1 MHKLKLLIFAL
12 AGVALFSCE
21 PTYEKQYSWAY
32 PVAGDW
38 MVTTYVDGEATTG
51 PWEMK
56 SYNSS
61 YGKDSIW
68 IDDYEGN
75 FWTFQTKCAVDMN
88 SKTFQT
94 TGSISAIEDYPITV
108 KVLNGK
114 IIGKDS
120 IYMELQFEDEG
131 YYDDNDEFVPT
142 PFAVTYQVK
151 GHREVSYEEYTKQ

>member
-38 MVTTYVDGEATTG
+38 MVTAYIDGEAITD

-56 SYNSS
+56 TYNSS
-61 YGKDSIW
+61 FGKDSIW
-68 IDDYEGN
+68 VDDYDGN
-75 FWTFQTKCAVDMN
+75 FWDFQAKCAVDMS

-94 TGSISAIEDYPITV
+94 TGSINAIDGYPITV
-108 KVLNGK
+108 KILNGK

-120 IYMELQFEDEG
+120 IYMEVQFED
-131 YYDDNDEFVPT
+131 DET
-142 PFAVTYQVK
+142 PFATTFQIK
-151 GHREVSYEEYTKQ
+151 GHREVSYEEYMQQ